1 MNTPPS
7 PPAATIGLAGL
18 TRPQGQEG
26 DHPRVER
33 APAVTAVPAREH
45 LVRAPTGAIDP
56 VVVEQRHPV
65 TFSGSGSEYFR
76 IWIVNLLLTFVTFG
90 IYYPWA
96 KVRKLRYF
104 YGNTV
109 VGGHALDFHGD
120 PRRMLRGHAI
130 VGALF
135 VAYSLAG
142 QFSPTA
148 GGIAVLVLMAIGPAL
163 LWAGT
168 RFRLSQTSWRGLRFA
183 FHGTVG
189 GAYKAMW
196 PLALAVLPFVVL
208 AAVAPASQPGGKPVP
223 LTGIA
228 AVLPWLALLA
238 MLAAVPL
245 AWWTLK
251 RWQHGGYA
259 LGRARASFAAGPGPF
274 FGVFAKTVLLS
285 IVTSFVVGIVIST
298 VMGIG
303 ALGTLLGS
311 GSRGSTIGPGM
322 IMLMLA
328 LAALGYLALLWIVRP
343 YFASRMQNLVWNRT
357 RSIPFDF
364 ESTLRYRPML
374 LLSIKNWLLMI
385 VTLGLYF
392 PFAATAMAKMKLEAV
407 TVLAHEDLDAL
418 TRGDAISSKDAAGD
432 AAGDVFGIDLGL

>member
-1 MNTPPS
+1 VWS
-7 PPAATIGLAGL
+7 PPTSAQAAPG
-18 TRPQGQEG
+18 EG
-26 DHPRVER
+26 
-33 APAVTAVPAREH
+33 AAW
-45 LVRAPTGAIDP
+45 
-56 VVVEQRHPV
+56 HPV
-65 TFSGSGSEYFR
+65 SFTGSGSEYFR

-109 VGGHALDFHGD
+109 VAGHALDFHGD

-135 VAYSLAG
+135 VAYSVAG

-148 GGIAVLVLMAIGPAL
+148 GGIALLLLLAIGPAL

-189 GAYKAMW
+189 GAYKALLPATLPFLGGVVAAIVM
-196 PLALAVLPFVVL
+196 PALAPR
-208 AAVAPASQPGGKPVP
+208 PSPGSTVPPSSPVMLLVP
-223 LTGIA
+223 LLI
-228 AVLPWLALLA
+228 ALLT
-238 MLAAVPL
+238 LAAVPL

-392 PFAATAMAKMKLEAV
+392 PFAATAMAKMRLEAV
-407 TVLAHEDLDAL
+407 SVLAHRDLDSLA
-418 TRGDAISSKDAAGD
+418 RGDAAASKDAAGD
-432 AAGDVFGIDLGL
+432 AAGDVFGIDIGL